1 MSGRRL
7 IRRLRSY
14 RSGPRKDLA
23 MFRLLSI
30 LALVGSASFRIDS
43 TPGNGARAHGV
54 VRPTLFI
61 TGAIAVSEQD
71 GRTRQRKD
79 PQTRSVREELTEA
92 YVKRPPSGDLCAEV
106 IGPLPRPIVG
116 HGCGPVFFALPT

>member
-14 RSGPRKDLA
+14 QSGPRKDLA

-30 LALVGSASFRIDS
+30 LALSGLCTPDRASADQLKPHESLAA
-43 TPGNGARAHGV
+43 PGNGARAHGV

-79 PQTRSVREELTEA
+79 PQTRSVREEL
-92 YVKRPPSGDLCAEV
+92 
-106 IGPLPRPIVG
+106 
-116 HGCGPVFFALPT
+116 H